1 MATETRLG
9 ATPLVEPVEKTQP
22 GSSLRFD
29 WLMVAVCVWW
39 VCGIFIDGWAHSNIP
54 QLETFFTPW
63 HAVLYSGY
71 LAVAITLLVKILQN
85 LRQMAAGANT
95 ANGATPSL
103 IAAVKQSLPGNRWL
117 QAVPA
122 GYELSLLGVGI
133 FLISGI
139 GDMTWHL
146 LFGIEQSIDALLS
159 PTHLGLALGSA
170 LAMSGPLR
178 AAWRRVNGAGTM
190 SWRQLGPAI
199 FSLTATLSILTF
211 FTSYAATLIRP
222 YPIMLSNSG
231 RANGIID
238 ILLSTGLLM
247 SFVLLALRRWK
258 LPLGTFTFVFT
269 VNAAL
274 MAAFS
279 PLIGL
284 FMLPTALLGG
294 IAADLVYRGIK
305 PTEKDPTR
313 VRLFAF
319 LAPTIFHAFYFLNLI
334 IIAPVLAH
342 ARPYAYS
349 TGITWT
355 VHFWTGAIVM
365 AGITGFLLSYVMF
378 PPAKP
383 SEKLDQPVV

>member
-1 MATETRLG
+1 MASETRIVEQ
-9 ATPLVEPVEKTQP
+9 PLTAIEKKTQP

-29 WLMVAVCVWW
+29 WMMVAVCVWW

-71 LAVAITLLVKILQN
+71 LAVAVTLLVKVLQN
-85 LRQMAAGANT
+85 LRQT
-95 ANGATPSL
+95 ASVSTNGTSPSL
-103 IAAVKQSLPGNRWL
+103 ITTIKQSLPNNRWL
-117 QAVPA
+117 QAVPV
-122 GYELSLLGVGI
+122 GYELSLLGIGI

-139 GDMTWHL
+139 GDLTWHL

-159 PTHLGLALGSA
+159 PTHLGLALGSG

-178 AAWRRVNGAGTM
+178 AAWRRINGAGTM
-190 SWRQLGPAI
+190 SWRQLGPAL

-211 FTSYAATLIRP
+211 FTSYAAPLIRP
-222 YPIMLSNSG
+222 YPIMFSTNG
-231 RANGIID
+231 RVNGIID

-247 SFVLLALRRWK
+247 AFVMLALRRWK
-258 LPLGTFTFVFT
+258 LPLGTFTFIFT

-279 PLIGL
+279 PVVGL
-284 FMLPTALLGG
+284 LMLPTALLGG
-294 IAADLVYRGIK
+294 IAADLVYKRLQ
-305 PTEKDPTR
+305 PTEKEPAR
-313 VRLFAF
+313 VRFFVFVVPVILY
-319 LAPTIFHAFYFLNLI
+319 IFYFINLI
-334 IIAPVLAH
+334 VIANILAN
-342 ARPYAYS
+342 ARPYTYS

-355 VHFWTGAIVM
+355 VHFWAGSIVM
-365 AGITGFLLSYVMF
+365 AGITGFLLSYVML

-383 SEKLDQPVV
+383 VETRDEPVA